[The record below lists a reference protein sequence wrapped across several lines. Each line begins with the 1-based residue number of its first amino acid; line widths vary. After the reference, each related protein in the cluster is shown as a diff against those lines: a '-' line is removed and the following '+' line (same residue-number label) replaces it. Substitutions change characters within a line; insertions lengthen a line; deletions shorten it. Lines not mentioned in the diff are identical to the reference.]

1 LAGPY
6 NHPVPRTLGKQTWQ
20 SKKGAQPLQAL
31 VDGCLEPS
39 LKAKGFASSAIHLH
53 WAEIVG
59 AALAPWSE
67 PITMKWPVTPPGAD
81 QSLPK
86 AGAALTIKVE
96 GAFALDIQHQAPQIM
111 ERVNSF
117 FGWRCVER
125 IIIKQGAVRKL
136 APPQKKPRK
145 TLTVKSSQ
153 DLDTMLEKIDDPI
166 LKATLARLGVG
177 VMSRK

>member
-1 LAGPY
+1 MAEGRDQSDTP
-6 NHPVPRTLGKQTWQ
+6 PAKQRWQ

-39 LKAKGFASSAIHLH
+39 LRAKGFASSAIHLH

-59 AALAPWSE
+59 NALAPWSE
-67 PITMKWPVTPPGAD
+67 PITLKWPVTPAGAN

-86 AGAALTIKVE
+86 AGAILTVKVE
-96 GAFALDIQHQAPQIM
+96 GAFALDVQHQTPQII
-111 ERVNSF
+111 EKVNGF

-125 IIIKQGAVRKL
+125 IAIKQGPIRKL
-136 APPQKKPRK
+136 APPAPKRRK
-145 TLTVKSSQ
+145 ELTVAASKN
-153 DLDTMLEKIDDPI
+153 LDAILETIEDPT

-177 VMSRK
+177 VMTRR